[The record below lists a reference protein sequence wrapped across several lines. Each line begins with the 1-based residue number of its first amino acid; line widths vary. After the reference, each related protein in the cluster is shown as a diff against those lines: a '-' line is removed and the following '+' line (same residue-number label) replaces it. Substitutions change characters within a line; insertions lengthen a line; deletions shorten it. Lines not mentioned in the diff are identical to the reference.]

1 MEKDKE
7 IFKSLPSNIEAEIAL
22 LGALLI
28 DPEAIYKIVDLIKHE
43 DFYKPAHQ
51 IIYST
56 ILYLFE
62 KREPID
68 IITTTNRLKEIGE
81 IENIG
86 GPAYLFELINK
97 TPSVTNVINY
107 AKIIKDKK
115 ARRDLI
121 QLTYEF
127 QNLAYDENKDSEE
140 LIDEVES
147 KIFKV
152 AEKVYPKEFSHISQF
167 LEEAYKRIEELH
179 TQDKKIRGISTG
191 FPLLDEYLGGFQ
203 KSDLIILA
211 SRPSLGK
218 TSLALTFARNI
229 TISENKPVAIFSL
242 EMSKDQ
248 IIDRLLASEAGVSLW
263 RLRTGKLFYEGE
275 LNELALISDALD
287 RLNQS
292 SIFIDDTPNLNTIQI
307 RTMSRKLK
315 HQVGDLGLIIIDYLQ
330 LLKANRFYDSR
341 VQEITEISR
350 SLKELAR
357 ELKVPI
363 LALSQLSRAPEQRIT
378 QVPKLS
384 DLRDSGSIEQD
395 ADVVLF
401 IHRPKES
408 GQIVPSNQSD
418 IIIAKQRNGPLGV
431 VTLYFDPESTSFYS
445 SEQTIEEI
453 ELH

>member
-7 IFKSLPSNIEAEIAL
+7 IFKSLPNNIEAEIAL

-28 DPEAIYKIVDLIKHE
+28 DPEAIYKIVDLIKPD

-229 TISENKPVAIFSL
+229 AISENKPVAIFSL

-287 RLNQS
+287 RLNQAP
-292 SIFIDDTPNLNTIQI
+292 IFIDDTPNLNTIQI

-357 ELKVPI
+357 ELNVPI

>member
-1 MEKDKE
+1 M
-7 IFKSLPSNIEAEIAL
+7 
-22 LGALLI
+22 
-28 DPEAIYKIVDLIKHE
+28 
-43 DFYKPAHQ
+43 
-51 IIYST
+51 
-56 ILYLFE
+56 
-62 KREPID
+62 
-68 IITTTNRLKEIGE
+68 
-81 IENIG
+81 
-86 GPAYLFELINK
+86 
-97 TPSVTNVINY
+97 
-107 AKIIKDKK
+107 
-115 ARRDLI
+115 I

-191 FPLLDEYLGGFQ
+191 FLLLDEYLGGFQ

-229 TISENKPVAIFSL
+229 AISENKPVAIFSL

-287 RLNQS
+287 RLNQAP
-292 SIFIDDTPNLNTIQI
+292 IFIDDTPNLSTIQI

-357 ELKVPI
+357 ELNVPI

-453 ELH
+453 EIH

>member
-7 IFKSLPSNIEAEIAL
+7 IFKSLPNNIEAEIAL

-28 DPEAIYKIVDLIKHE
+28 DPEAIYKIVDLIKPD

-229 TISENKPVAIFSL
+229 AISENKPVAIFSL

-287 RLNQS
+287 RLNQAP
-292 SIFIDDTPNLNTIQI
+292 IFIDDTPNLNTIQI

-357 ELKVPI
+357 ELNVPI

-445 SEQTIEEI
+445 SEQAIEEI

>member
-7 IFKSLPSNIEAEIAL
+7 IFKSLPNNIEAEIAL

-28 DPEAIYKIVDLIKHE
+28 DPEAIYKIVDLIKPE

-127 QNLAYDENKDSEE
+127 QNLAYDENKDCEE

-229 TISENKPVAIFSL
+229 AISENKPVAIFSL

-287 RLNQS
+287 RLNQAP
-292 SIFIDDTPNLNTIQI
+292 IFIDDTPNLNTIQI

-357 ELKVPI
+357 ELNVPI

-408 GQIVPSNQSD
+408 GQILPSNQSD

>member
-7 IFKSLPSNIEAEIAL
+7 IFKSLPNNIEAEIAL

-28 DPEAIYKIVDLIKHE
+28 DPEAIYKIVDLIKPD

-167 LEEAYKRIEELH
+167 LEESYKRIEELH

-229 TISENKPVAIFSL
+229 AISENKPVAIFSL

-287 RLNQS
+287 RLNQAP
-292 SIFIDDTPNLNTIQI
+292 IFIDDTPNLNTIQI

-357 ELKVPI
+357 ELNVPI